1 MDCRH
6 EQIMCRNCVK
16 ICRKCGRELPADFG
30 TDKPAPGA
38 QEAEEAPVKAH
49 ETPARAPEKAK
60 KTEGRRK
67 VK

>member
-16 ICRKCGRELPADFG
+16 ICLKCGKELPADFG
-30 TDKPAPGA
+30 TDKPAPRA
-38 QEAEEAPVKAH
+38 QEAEEAPVKAQ
-49 ETPARAPEKAK
+49 ETQK
-60 KTEGRRK
+60 KTAGRKK